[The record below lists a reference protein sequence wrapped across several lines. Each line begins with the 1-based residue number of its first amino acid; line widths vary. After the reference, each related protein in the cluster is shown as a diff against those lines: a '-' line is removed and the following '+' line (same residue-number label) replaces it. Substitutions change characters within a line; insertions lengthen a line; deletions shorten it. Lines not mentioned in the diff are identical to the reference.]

1 MKNNN
6 NAVAER
12 KTSGSARSKRRFNFI
27 DVLIILAV
35 ILLGAIVL
43 SLFFPNGLFKS
54 SSVEREIQYTVE
66 FIGVDEIFIDKIKE
80 NDSVID
86 SVAKYNIGTV
96 MTVDSS
102 MPYTE
107 LKYDNE
113 AGTGHLVAFED
124 KYNVLVTISVKAE
137 YNEGEGY
144 SVGDRRIAVGEKLS
158 LRFPNYA
165 SEGYCVSL
173 SVEG

>member
-1 MKNNN
+1 MKNN
-6 NAVAER
+6 NAVADK
-12 KTSGSARSKRRFNFI
+12 KTAFSAKGKRRFNFM
-27 DVLIILAV
+27 DVLIILAI
-35 ILLGAIVL
+35 ILLGAVVL
-43 SLFFPNGLFKS
+43 SLFFPNGLFRS
-54 SSVEREIQYTVE
+54 SSIEREIQYTVE
-66 FIGVDEIFIDKIKE
+66 FVGVDEVFIDKIKE

-86 SVAKYNIGTV
+86 SVSKYNIGSV

-107 LKYDNE
+107 LKYDSD
-113 AGTGHLVAFED
+113 AGEGHLAAFED
-124 KYNVLVTISVKAE
+124 KYNVLVTISVVAE

-158 LRFPNYA
+158 IRFPDYA